1 MDEESEEEDDNPH
14 GFIQNNQIAYYK
26 YSKTE
31 LKADK
36 KRVKEE
42 KDKFKHKPKDKTGG
56 GTTNK
61 EKQRLKPL
69 MMVRFKKNK
78 IRSNEKQLK
87 TKIKHLKNQL
97 GKVRSGKEAKKLR
110 NKKVVKKK

>member
-1 MDEESEEEDDNPH
+1 M
-14 GFIQNNQIAYYK
+14 
-26 YSKTE
+26 SKTE

-36 KRVKEE
+36 KNIKEG

-56 GTTNK
+56 STNR
-61 EKQRLKPL
+61 EKNKLKPL
-69 MMVRFKKNK
+69 MMVRAKKNK

-97 GKVRSGKEAKKLR
+97 GKVRSGKEAKKIR
-110 NKKVVKKK
+110 NKKVVKKTTR